1 MQNTEGVLQT
11 IAEALARPSPRPSP
25 GWRGKDYGT
34 SPFKIFASLAGSMLP
49 PEMTQTTLPAPARPA
64 IAAAAEIAPAPSAMT
79 RLRSARS
86 RTAAATSGT
95 DRTRDPARSE
105 LASGHISGSMD
116 LPPMPSTKLDVCGTV
131 TGLPA
136 GRDAEK
142 GGAVSTL
149 EGQCL
154 PRWWS

>member
-25 GWRGKDYGT
+25 GRRGKDNGT

-86 RTAAATSGT
+86 RPAAATSGT

-136 GRDAEK
+136 AGGAEK
-142 GGAVSTL
+142 GAGGSAQEAGTL
-149 EGQCL
+149 ARG
-154 PRWWS
+154 WG